1 MSEPARGVCS
11 GLCERPLWKSRKRLN
26 LVKGST
32 LYIIHINT
40 RVHVIIMCAC
50 YYVILFSNVRPN
62 KGHRVALLLMNAI
75 ILFAD

>member
-1 MSEPARGVCS
+1 MSKPARGVCS

-40 RVHVIIMCAC
+40 CVDIIMCAC

-62 KGHRVALLLMNAI
+62 KGHRHRHHRIALL
-75 ILFAD
+75 